1 MIKYLNQPKG
11 TQKKMLYVPYKAI
24 EMDPYLGWN
33 CLEVYME
40 EQGLYK
46 NLVLE
51 VELISDD
58 TYQQLQLNGNFSF
71 S

>member
-11 TQKKMLYVPYKAI
+11 PQKKILYIPMKAMDCKASLTWT
-24 EMDPYLGWN
+24 EM
-33 CLEVYME
+33 EVYME

-46 NLVLE
+46 NKVKG
-51 VELISDD
+51 VELIPDD
-58 TYQQLQLNGNFSF
+58 LYQQMQLNGNFSL